1 MLLDQLKYLLEAFF
15 TAPVKKKKIF
25 FLSSRKII
33 IFLILIMPNVL
44 LIAKLPSLFLND
56 GDNFEIKKHSSG
68 F

>member
-44 LIAKLPSLFLND
+44 LIAKLPSLF
-56 GDNFEIKKHSSG
+56 
-68 F
+68 